1 MNRIFNK
8 FLFIFFVCVVFFTSC
23 EKYPVD
29 ALLGLNAPIAA
40 WPDTW
45 YLYDDEFNTKGNSEP
60 YVWKDDPFCD
70 SWNNAVLVPDC
81 TDAPQSGTKC
91 IKFTWTGNS
100 NNSEKTYF
108 GFGMQ
113 SRNDMGGTIDL
124 TNSGYRYLKFYV
136 RGTLN
141 KNCSFHIEIPRSY
154 FDYVLPNSEK
164 EVTSNWQE
172 IVINIQNKIPYM
184 GNLEYVIAFSLKAE
198 GGVTNGGT
206 VYIDNIRFTK
216 D

>member
-70 SWNNAVLVPDC
+70 SWNNATLDTKC
-81 TDAPQSGTKC
+81 TNAPQSGTRC
-91 IKFTWTGNS
+91 IKFTWGGNS
-100 NNSEKTYF
+100 KSPEKTFF

-113 SRNDMGGTIDL
+113 SRNEIGGIIDL
-124 TNSGYRYLKFYV
+124 TNSGYKWLKFYV
-136 RGTLN
+136 RGNLYN
-141 KNCSFHIEIPRSY
+141 NCVFNLSIPDKITYS
-154 FDYVLPNSEK
+154 
-164 EVTSNWQE
+164 VTSSEITSTWQE
-172 IVINIQNKIPYM
+172 VEIDITGVQMDNLKFVVGLALAVDKDGIP
-184 GNLEYVIAFSLKAE
+184 
-198 GGVTNGGT
+198 TNGGT